1 MNPQDN
7 QDLESRLQELER
19 QIDNSPSVLEVNQ
32 KREETSQPQKNSQN
46 LERFLVSIQQWFNSL
61 PTPGKLAVIVVGVI
75 IGFSLLNSVL
85 RLVSSLLSVAILGVV
100 LYVLYKIF
108 IARRSSE

>member
-1 MNPQDN
+1 MNPQEN

-19 QIDNSPSVLEVNQ
+19 QIDNSPSVLEVHQ
-32 KREETSQPQKNSQN
+32 KQEETSQSQKNSQS
-46 LERFLVSIQQWFNSL
+46 LDKFLGSIQQWFNSL
-61 PTPGKLAVIVVGVI
+61 PTPGKLVVIVVGVI

-85 RLVSSLLSVAILGVV
+85 RLVSSLLSVAILGVI